1 MILLNLIASITFPN
15 NEEKFHKI
23 YGEYVLQPFRVGT
36 ESKKRKTK
44 KKEFFIRFSLRRSAC
59 GTTVTMYTHNQ

>member
-36 ESKKRKTK
+36 ESKKRN
-44 KKEFFIRFSLRRSAC
+44 SLSDLVCAVVPVVQLLLC
-59 GTTVTMYTHNQ
+59 ILTTNKSN